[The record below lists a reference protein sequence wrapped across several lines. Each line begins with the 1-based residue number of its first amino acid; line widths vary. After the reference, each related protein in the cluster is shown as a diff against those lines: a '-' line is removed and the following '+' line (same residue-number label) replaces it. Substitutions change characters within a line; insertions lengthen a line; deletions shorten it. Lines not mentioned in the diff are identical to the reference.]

1 MSSRN
6 RFWVRSVALV
16 ILVSGLIAPDFF
28 VSAVY
33 AGKPSSGGTTS
44 RTLVEIVGTDV
55 PLSKTVVYT
64 VPVGQRLVLTDTF
77 FAGCQVVEIYRDD
90 VTVSRSFFSGGT
102 AVRSYQSGIE
112 FEQGQ
117 KIGVAAGILGH
128 VCFEIGFQFYELRGY
143 LEAL

>member
-90 VTVSRSFFSGGT
+90 LTVSRGFFSGGT
-102 AVRSYQSGIE
+102 AERSYQSGIG

-117 KIGVAAGILGH
+117 NIGVAAGILGYG
-128 VCFEIGFQFYELRGY
+128 CSGPGFYELRGY

>member
-1 MSSRN
+1 MSNRSR
-6 RFWVRSVALV
+6 FLVGSVALA
-16 ILVSGLIAPDFF
+16 IWASGLIAPDFL
-28 VSAVY
+28 VSVGQA
-33 AGKPSSGGTTS
+33 AKPSSGGTTS

-90 VTVSRSFFSGGT
+90 LTVSRGFFSGGT
-102 AVRSYQSGIE
+102 AERSYQSGIG

-117 KIGVAAGILGH
+117 NIGVAAGILGYG
-128 VCFEIGFQFYELRGY
+128 CSGPGFYELRGY